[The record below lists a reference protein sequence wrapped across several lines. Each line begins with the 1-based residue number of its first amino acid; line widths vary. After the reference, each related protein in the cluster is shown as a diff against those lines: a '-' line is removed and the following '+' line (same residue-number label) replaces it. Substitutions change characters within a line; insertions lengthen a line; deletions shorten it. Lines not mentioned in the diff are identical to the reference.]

1 MLWFNYS
8 GAPARRRSTLIYR
21 GYDLEVTRES
31 FDWRVRV
38 QPRSPDL
45 PILAVSEVYASDQ
58 DQAVTQAKERVD
70 GTLSILAYC

>member
-8 GAPARRRSTLIYR
+8 EATARRRFTLIYR

-45 PILAVSEVYASDQ
+45 PILAISEVYASDQ

>member
-1 MLWFNYS
+1 MLWVNHS
-8 GAPARRRSTLIYR
+8 EATARRRFTLIYR

-31 FDWRVRV
+31 FEWKVRV
-38 QPRSPDL
+38 HPRSPDL
-45 PILAVSEVYASDQ
+45 PILAISEVYASDR

>member
-8 GAPARRRSTLIYR
+8 EAKARRRFTLVYR
-21 GYDLEVTRES
+21 GYDLEVTRKS
-31 FDWRVRV
+31 FEWKVRV
-38 QPRSPDL
+38 HPKSADL
-45 PILAVSEVYASDQ
+45 PILAISEVYASDQ